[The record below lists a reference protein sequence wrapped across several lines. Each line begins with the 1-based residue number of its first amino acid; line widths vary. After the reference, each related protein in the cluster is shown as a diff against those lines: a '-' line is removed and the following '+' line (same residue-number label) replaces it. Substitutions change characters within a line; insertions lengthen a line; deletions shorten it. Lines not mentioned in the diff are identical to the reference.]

1 MHNAPRFG
9 HTRDISLLF
18 GSEDRK
24 RDYKNGVISF
34 SFFLLSIYIF
44 WLAFTIF
51 FVIRGKRKFGCV
63 AGRILYNP
71 GFQDKRRV
79 YCRYRIVQCCFVIF
93 AFGVFA
99 GNITLVKRGLPM
111 LHEASASILEFV
123 EYLISVLNDGRFL
136 AVSANDIISSIQSSS
151 IRDFSDLGD
160 YCATSDSQLM
170 NELNSEFNKI
180 ISSIDTLD
188 GLLEQYKADNVMENI
203 VSIQRKSSHVENI
216 IETYMIH
223 KWVPKM
229 YSIVVCLTITF
240 IFVLMSV
247 SLLKNQFKGRQAMLS
262 FFLMP
267 FFGIIITIG
276 WIVMIF
282 SGAAA
287 TMNSDFCYG
296 DGENGSL
303 WTVENS
309 MIEYGLDSTHIL
321 SKSFQYY
328 KSSCTVDN
336 PWKAYT
342 RPYDDLLLNTINDAG
357 SFLTISSECGPSISL
372 VTEEVTKV
380 RQNLALVSTLFDQV
394 LQYTD
399 CDRMMPLYN
408 QLFNGSLCSSS
419 LNGLSW
425 VFYSLLTISFFG
437 LLMISF
443 RGATDKVKNVSSF
456 MGDEAGMKEYQK
468 SWNDFNRKEKEL
480 DDVESAYSVEISDVD
495 ETVVQKKTSDDTR
508 MTAPSYDSNDFHLV
522 AEPLSPLTLDSH

>member
-1 MHNAPRFG
+1 
-9 HTRDISLLF
+9 
-18 GSEDRK
+18 
-24 RDYKNGVISF
+24 
-34 SFFLLSIYIF
+34 
-44 WLAFTIF
+44 
-51 FVIRGKRKFGCV
+51 
-63 AGRILYNP
+63 
-71 GFQDKRRV
+71 
-79 YCRYRIVQCCFVIF
+79 
-93 AFGVFA
+93 
-99 GNITLVKRGLPM
+99 VKRGLPM
-111 LHEASASILEFV
+111 LQEACASILEFV
-123 EYLISVLNDGRFL
+123 EYFISVLNDGRFL
-136 AVSANDIISSIQSSS
+136 AVSANDVISSIQSSS

-160 YCATSDSQLM
+160 YCATSDSQFM
-170 NELNSEFNKI
+170 NQLTSEFNKI

-188 GLLEQYKADNVMENI
+188 GFLEQYKADNVKENI
-203 VSIQRKSSHVENI
+203 VSIQRKASQVENI

-229 YSIVVCLTITF
+229 YSIVVCLTIMF

-247 SLLKNQFKGRQAMLS
+247 FLLKNQFKGSQAMLS

-276 WIVMIF
+276 WVVMIF
-282 SGAAA
+282 SGVAA

-296 DGENGSL
+296 DGENGPV

-309 MIEYGLDSTHIL
+309 LIEYGLDSTHIL

-336 PWKAYT
+336 PWRAYT
-342 RPYDDLLLNTINDAG
+342 RPSDDLLLNTVNDVG

-372 VTEEVTKV
+372 VTKEVTKV
-380 RQNLALVSTLFDQV
+380 RQNLAIVSTLLDQV

-443 RGATDKVKNVSSF
+443 RGATNKVENVSSF
-456 MGDEAGMKEYQK
+456 MVYEAGMKEYET
-468 SWNDFNRKEKEL
+468 SCDDFNRKGKEL

-508 MTAPSYDSNDFHLV
+508 MTAPSYDSNDFHLE
-522 AEPLSPLTLDSH
+522 AEPLSPLTLDSR